1 MVRGYTRVMLQEPR
15 SWYNLDNTYSATFL
29 RISGVRVRHSLRIR
43 GCMLKRACV
52 ATLGTTNSNV
62 NKANAVLKE
71 SFMIVL

>member
-1 MVRGYTRVMLQEPR
+1 
-15 SWYNLDNTYSATFL
+15 
-29 RISGVRVRHSLRIR
+29 
-43 GCMLKRACV
+43 MLKRACV